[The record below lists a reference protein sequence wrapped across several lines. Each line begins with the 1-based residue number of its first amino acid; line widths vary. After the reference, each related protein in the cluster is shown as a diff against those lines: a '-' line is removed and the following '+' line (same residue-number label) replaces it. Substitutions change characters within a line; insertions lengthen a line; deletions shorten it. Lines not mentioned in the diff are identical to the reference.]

1 MEKITNLE
9 QTFFWEYLECIGEK
23 KKLLQQ
29 VEAISMTSRNHTSVR
44 TLRDDVSDLMAKE
57 ECLWQQRGHVEWLKL
72 GGRLVM
78 LFVFFENT
86 CG

>member
-1 MEKITNLE
+1 
-9 QTFFWEYLECIGEK
+9 
-23 KKLLQQ
+23 
-29 VEAISMTSRNHTSVR
+29 MTSRNHTQVR

-78 LFVFFENT
+78 LFVFFLEIRVGEKVCENM
-86 CG
+86 CNVV